1 MVMAISGAIM
11 LTGGV
16 FPVDMGTKFDPAS
29 PPGIT
34 VPEWYLTGLYAFLR
48 TMFDKFVTGV
58 AWPGLFIGALLLV
71 PFVDRYKKFSWKD
84 RPIVTAI
91 GITSLAQI
99 MVTTY
104 WGFYIDPD
112 IKKALLE
119 RLVIDPIFFYL
130 VMLLLVPLSFGFTYM
145 MIKLAKNAE
154 ANKKLQPKKV
164 TGKSSINLSQKWIY
178 IIFIALLGFQ
188 VYLNIMAYYAVLSGM
203 KNFSLFII
211 GIIMIVFAGMFH
223 IYRHGRT
230 MAKAPPPPPS
240 KPLAPPA
247 VAKTSPLPQKPAASV
262 PSATE
267 RPLAAPPVQKASG
280 NQPSSSASNPE
291 SSSKTQDRGANEA
304 KGTDT
309 HSANTSTPKER
320 DRRIVE

>member
-1 MVMAISGAIM
+1 
-11 LTGGV
+11 
-16 FPVDMGTKFDPAS
+16 
-29 PPGIT
+29 
-34 VPEWYLTGLYAFLR
+34 
-48 TMFDKFVTGV
+48 
-58 AWPGLFIGALLLV
+58 
-71 PFVDRYKKFSWKD
+71 
-84 RPIVTAI
+84 
-91 GITSLAQI
+91 

-154 ANKKLQPKKV
+154 ANKKLQPKKA

-178 IIFIALLGFQ
+178 IIFISLLGFQ
-188 VYLNIMAYYAVLSGM
+188 VYLNIMAYYAVLNGM

-211 GIIMIVFAGMFH
+211 GVIMIVFAGMFH

-240 KPLAPPA
+240 KPLIPPTA
-247 VAKTSPLPQKPAASV
+247 AKTSPLPPKPAASA
-262 PSATE
+262 PSTTQ
-267 RPLAAPPVQKASG
+267 RPLAAPPVQKATG
-280 NQPSSSASNPE
+280 NQPSSSTSNPE
-291 SSSKTQDRGANEA
+291 ASSKAQATGTKETEGTGIHKATTSSSIPRKENE
-304 KGTDT
+304 
-309 HSANTSTPKER
+309 
-320 DRRIVE
+320 